1 MFLFFERERNCWLV
15 WLVDGIVL
23 EEEINFKLELLLE
36 LFEWVKMF
44 FSFFFWE
51 KEIVDLLLLIFLL

>member
-44 FSFFFWE
+44 FSFFWE

>member
-44 FSFFFWE
+44 FFFFWE

>member
-44 FSFFFWE
+44 FFFWE